1 MPSASPWSQQR
12 DSNPRPFDYKSSALP
27 TELYWRVCTANVG
40 AESIRNSTPIKHD
53 ICFSKMRNMSSP
65 NPQVIPLPGSAQER
79 TVRFPSQR
87 TGHSASPGLGDD
99 ATQDLEITNI
109 LLLDD
114 DVELADTLKLLL
126 ESRNF
131 IVTTAHNGVGGL
143 REIMAMDFD
152 VIICDMMMPTMPGD
166 MFYLAVQK
174 VKPHLCARFLFVTG
188 NGDDPR
194 TNDFLH
200 HADGLVV
207 FKPVPG
213 DELLQMISLVLQRNA
228 RSHV

>member
-1 MPSASPWSQQR
+1 M
-12 DSNPRPFDYKSSALP
+12 
-27 TELYWRVCTANVG
+27 G
-40 AESIRNSTPIKHD
+40 AETIRPAAPIKHD
-53 ICFSKMRNMSSP
+53 ICFSKLRIMSSP
-65 NPQVIPLPGSAQER
+65 TPQIIPLPSAAQAR
-79 TVRFPSQR
+79 TLRFPSQR
-87 TGHSASPGLGDD
+87 SGSAAAHSADD
-99 ATQDLEITNI
+99 ATTQDLEITNI

-143 REIMAMDFD
+143 REAMGMDFD

-194 TNDFLH
+194 TNDFLQR
-200 HADGLVV
+200 ADGLVV
-207 FKPVPG
+207 FKPVPS

-228 RSHV
+228 RQPH

>member
-1 MPSASPWSQQR
+1 M
-12 DSNPRPFDYKSSALP
+12 
-27 TELYWRVCTANVG
+27 G
-40 AESIRNSTPIKHD
+40 AETIRPAAPIKHD
-53 ICFSKMRNMSSP
+53 ICFSELRIMSSP
-65 NPQVIPLPGSAQER
+65 TPQLIPLPSAAQER
-79 TVRFPSQR
+79 TLRFPSQR
-87 TGHSASPGLGDD
+87 SGSAVAHSAGDET
-99 ATQDLEITNI
+99 TQDLEITNI

-143 REIMAMDFD
+143 REAMGMDFD

-194 TNDFLH
+194 TNDFLQR
-200 HADGLVV
+200 ADGLVV
-207 FKPVPG
+207 FKPVPSE
-213 DELLQMISLVLQRNA
+213 ELLQMISLVLQRNA
-228 RSHV
+228 RQPH

>member
-1 MPSASPWSQQR
+1 
-12 DSNPRPFDYKSSALP
+12 
-27 TELYWRVCTANVG
+27 VG
-40 AESIRNSTPIKHD
+40 AESIRDAAPIKHD
-53 ICFSKMRNMSSP
+53 ICFSKMRIMATSH
-65 NPQVIPLPGSAQER
+65 PQLIPLPGSAQER

-87 TGHSASPGLGDD
+87 GGPAASPATDD
-99 ATQDLEITNI
+99 ESTQDLEITNI

-131 IVTTAHNGVGGL
+131 IVTTARNGVAGL

-152 VIICDMMMPTMPGD
+152 VVICDMMLPTMPGD

-174 VKPHLCARFLFVTG
+174 VKAHLCPRFLFVTG

-194 TNDFLH
+194 TSDFLQR
-200 HADGLVV
+200 ADGLVV

-228 RSHV
+228 RSQA

>member
-1 MPSASPWSQQR
+1 MP
-12 DSNPRPFDYKSSALP
+12 
-27 TELYWRVCTANVG
+27 
-40 AESIRNSTPIKHD
+40 
-53 ICFSKMRNMSSP
+53 SP
-65 NPQVIPLPGSAQER
+65 NPQLIPLPGAAQER
-79 TVRFPSQR
+79 TLRFPSR
-87 TGHSASPGLGDD
+87 HSGSSPSPSPGDD
-99 ATQDLEITNI
+99 MTQDLEITNI

-131 IVTTAHNGVGGL
+131 IVTTARNGVEGL
-143 REIMAMDFD
+143 REAMGMDFD
-152 VIICDMMMPTMPGD
+152 VIICDMMMPRMPGD

-194 TNDFLH
+194 TNDFLQR
-200 HADGLVV
+200 ADGLVV
-207 FKPVPG
+207 FKPVPS

-228 RSHV
+228 RLPN

>member
-1 MPSASPWSQQR
+1 MASP
-12 DSNPRPFDYKSSALP
+12 
-27 TELYWRVCTANVG
+27 
-40 AESIRNSTPIKHD
+40 TPH
-53 ICFSKMRNMSSP
+53 
-65 NPQVIPLPGSAQER
+65 VIPLPGVGQER

-87 TGHSASPGLGDD
+87 GGPTTSPIPGDD

-131 IVTTAHNGVGGL
+131 VVTTARNGVEGL
-143 REIMAMDFD
+143 REVMTMDFD

-174 VKPHLCARFLFVTG
+174 VKAHLCPRFLFVTG

-194 TNDFLH
+194 TNDFLQRS
-200 HADGLVV
+200 DGLVL
-207 FKPVPG
+207 FKPVPS
-213 DELLQMISLVLQRNA
+213 DELLQMISLVLQRN
-228 RSHV
+228 R